1 VTPGRR
7 SELGTYIYAGVA
19 VAVLFGLVL
28 VAIGGWRA
36 GTIVAGGAMITAG
49 IARGALPERIA
60 GLLRIRRRSSDV
72 LLMLAFGTVLIAL
85 GVMIPNQP

>member
-1 VTPGRR
+1 
-7 SELGTYIYAGVA
+7 
-19 VAVLFGLVL
+19 
-28 VAIGGWRA
+28 
-36 GTIVAGGAMITAG
+36 MITAG